1 MKGLVGA
8 IVAGGAA
15 TRFGGAP
22 KGLHRVGGIRI
33 IDRVAAALRA
43 TTSELMIVSN
53 ASDASEWLP
62 DVPAYA
68 DVRPE
73 RASLIGIH
81 TALTH
86 ASGDVLVVA
95 WDMPF
100 ASAQLLQLIRDRAR
114 DGVQAVFPEG
124 PSGPEPF
131 CALYKRSCHPIIEAA
146 IEAGDLRLSH
156 LTARLPKRDV
166 IPIGEIA
173 RLGDPATLLFNV
185 NSPADLARAEAIDA
199 AR

>member
-1 MKGLVGA
+1 VSGLVGA

-15 TRFGGAP
+15 TRFNGEP

-62 DVPAYA
+62 DVPVHA

-73 RASLIGIH
+73 RGSLIGIH
-81 TALTH
+81 TALTYG
-86 ASGDVLVVA
+86 SGDVLVVA

-100 ASAQLLQLIRDRAR
+100 VSTQLLRLIRDRAR
-114 DGVQAVFPEG
+114 DDVPAVFPEG

-131 CALYKRSCHPIIEAA
+131 CALYTPACREIIEAA
-146 IEAGDLRLSH
+146 IDAGELRLSD
-156 LTARLPKRDV
+156 LTARLRGRHV
-166 IPIGEIA
+166 IPVGEIA

-185 NSPADLARAEAIDA
+185 NTLADLAHAEAIDA